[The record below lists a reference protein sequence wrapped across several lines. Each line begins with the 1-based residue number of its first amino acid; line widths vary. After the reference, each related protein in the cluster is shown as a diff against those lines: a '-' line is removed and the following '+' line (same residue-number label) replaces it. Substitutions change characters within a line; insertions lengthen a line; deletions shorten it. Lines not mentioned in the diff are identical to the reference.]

1 MKGLVEKMKYE
12 INFDNNT
19 VEKFFMDLHHSFE
32 WSERNFEDGDLPR
45 NIRNSA
51 NFSNE
56 VKGLKIF
63 GAETEVGIYDD
74 NGFDRIGYAV
84 INGHE
89 FVKNGKINYNLL
101 KDALWEIAHPEQ
113 NKTQEQ

>member
-1 MKGLVEKMKYE
+1 MKYE

-19 VEKFFMDLHHSFE
+19 VEKVFMDLYHSFE